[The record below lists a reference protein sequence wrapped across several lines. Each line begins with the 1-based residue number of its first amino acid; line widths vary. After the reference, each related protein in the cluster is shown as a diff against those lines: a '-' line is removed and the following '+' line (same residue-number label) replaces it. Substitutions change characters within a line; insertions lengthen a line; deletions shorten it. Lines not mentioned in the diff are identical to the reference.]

1 MVCLFWSKI
10 HQRFLKYTSAWAA
23 RRTTTSLVMART
35 WEVLVATL
43 EQVISTSRKRSS
55 LVEAT
60 GKVAAGGICLMAE
73 LQTLQIETKACEI

>member
-1 MVCLFWSKI
+1 
-10 HQRFLKYTSAWAA
+10 
-23 RRTTTSLVMART
+23 MART